1 VRDRLPAPYGAVTAR
16 FTLLDPEERD
26 RQSVR
31 LLGVVYRQ
39 ARIVKPDRVGCDHY
53 RQLAIAAVAGDE
65 VALGWLATSHRALL
79 LARGRILFDH
89 DPVEWGATALELLYR
104 TLVRANPA
112 AGVWLRRQVVVHL
125 STRMLR
131 VVDAHIVRVRVEQ
144 LTDPQTLR
152 SAAATV
158 PGPAD
163 DPHPQLTVELHRA
176 LAGLPGSTV
185 ATLCASAGRE
195 PLDAIVAETGLSE
208 ATLRQRA
215 TRARRQLRVELAG
228 LQRGR

>member
-1 VRDRLPAPYGAVTAR
+1 VRSLPALAGA
-16 FTLLDPEERD
+16 
-26 RQSVR
+26 
-31 LLGVVYRQ
+31 
-39 ARIVKPDRVGCDHY
+39 
-53 RQLAIAAVAGDE
+53 AADGDE
-65 VALGWLATSHRALL
+65 VALGWLACSHRALL
-79 LARGRILFDH
+79 LARGRVLFDH

-131 VVDAHIVRVRVEQ
+131 AVDAHMTRVRVEQ
-144 LTDPQTLR
+144 LTDPQVLR
-152 SAAATV
+152 SSAWAVA
-158 PGPAD
+158 GPAD
-163 DPHPQLTVELHRA
+163 DPHPQLTVALRRA

-185 ATLCASAGRE
+185 ATLCASACRE

-215 TRARRQLRVELAG
+215 TRARRQLRVELAD

>member
-16 FTLLDPEERD
+16 FALLDPAERD
-26 RQSVR
+26 RQSLR
-31 LLGVVYRQ
+31 LLGVVYRH
-39 ARIVKPDRVGCDHY
+39 ARIVKPDRVRCDHY
-53 RQLAIAAVAGDE
+53 RKLAAAAAAGDE
-65 VALGWLATSHRALL
+65 VALGWLASSHRALL

-131 VVDAHIVRVRVEQ
+131 AVDAHMTRVRAEQ
-144 LTDPQTLR
+144 LTDPQGLR
-152 SAAATV
+152 DAAWAV
-158 PGPAD
+158 AGPAD
-163 DPHPQLTVELHRA
+163 DPHRQLTVALRRA

-185 ATLCASAGRE
+185 ATLCASAARE

-215 TRARRQLRVELAG
+215 TRARRQLRVELAD

>member
-16 FTLLDPEERD
+16 FALLDPCERD

-31 LLGVVYRQ
+31 LLGVGYRQ

-53 RQLAIAAVAGDE
+53 RKLAVAAADGDE
-65 VALGWLATSHRALL
+65 VALGWLASSHRALL
-79 LARGRILFDH
+79 LARGRVLFDH

-131 VVDAHIVRVRVEQ
+131 AVDAHMTRVRVEQ
-144 LTDPQTLR
+144 LTDPQALR
-152 SAAATV
+152 DSACAVA
-158 PGPAD
+158 GPDD
-163 DPHPQLTVELHRA
+163 DPHPQLTVALRQA

-185 ATLCASAGRE
+185 ATLCASAARE
-195 PLDAIVAETGLSE
+195 PLDAIVAETGLSD

-215 TRARRQLRVELAG
+215 TRARRQLRVELAD